1 MTYQRGD
8 VVLIPF
14 PFTDLTARKRRP
26 VLLLSDPDAYGD
38 FLAIAITSQPGH
50 TDAIAL
56 DSSDFQHGVLPKPS
70 WLRSR
75 VGCNKHS
82 ALHLPSPHKT
92 SGAMP
97 FGYCALRAVS
107 GRKPCTACR

>member
-14 PFTDLTARKRRP
+14 PFTDLTAHKRRP

-38 FLAIAITSQPGH
+38 FLAVAITSQPGH
-50 TDAIAL
+50 ADAVAL

-70 WLRSR
+70 WLRSSR
-75 VGCNKHS
+75 LYSLHQESVVGVFGNLTPAALTRLHDEVCRQLGCNES
-82 ALHLPSPHKT
+82 
-92 SGAMP
+92 
-97 FGYCALRAVS
+97 
-107 GRKPCTACR
+107 